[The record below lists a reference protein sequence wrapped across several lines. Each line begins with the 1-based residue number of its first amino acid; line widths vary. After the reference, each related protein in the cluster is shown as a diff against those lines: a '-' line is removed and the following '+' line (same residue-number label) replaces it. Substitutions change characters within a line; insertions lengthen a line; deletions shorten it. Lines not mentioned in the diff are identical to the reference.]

1 MRLKSIEITGF
12 KSFPDKI
19 ELEFPKG
26 ITCVVG
32 PNGSGKSNI
41 SDAIRWVM
49 GEQSVKM
56 LRGGKME
63 DVIFSGTQKRKPLGF
78 CEVGILVDNADKTL
92 PIDFD
97 EILVTRR
104 LFRSGESEYYI
115 NKSGCRLKDIQEL
128 FMDTGLGKD
137 GYSLVG
143 QGRIDGIINGK
154 PSERRTFFEEACG
167 ISKYRHRKDEA
178 ERKLAQLDPA
188 LVVWQC
194 DAPGL
199 PALRQCVRL
208 AESSEAVFLLLVRPG
223 TYATVWQFV
232 QAAGICVMSWPAPQ
246 EVFRQTLRN
255 LLLLKKS
262 LRAMQEKTDQ
272 LQSQLQDMKRIQKA
286 KSLLMNQLGMSE
298 ADAHRWIEKAAM
310 DRCVK
315 KREIAETIIRMY
327 AL

>member
-1 MRLKSIEITGF
+1 MQEPRKSTLLF
-12 KSFPDKI
+12 
-19 ELEFPKG
+19 
-26 ITCVVG
+26 VQ
-32 PNGSGKSNI
+32 
-41 SDAIRWVM
+41 DAAAEPAAL
-49 GEQSVKM
+49 GAFAAEQPA
-56 LRGGKME
+56 L
-63 DVIFSGTQKRKPLGF
+63 
-78 CEVGILVDNADKTL
+78 A
-92 PIDFD
+92 
-97 EILVTRR
+97 LVTA
-104 LFRSGESEYYI
+104 
-115 NKSGCRLKDIQEL
+115 D
-128 FMDTGLGKD
+128 GL
-137 GYSLVG
+137 
-143 QGRIDGIINGK
+143 
-154 PSERRTFFEEACG
+154 
-167 ISKYRHRKDEA
+167 DEA

-223 TYATVWQFV
+223 TYEAAWQFV

-262 LRAMQEKTDQ
+262 LRAM
-272 LQSQLQDMKRIQKA
+272 
-286 KSLLMNQLGMSE
+286 LMNQLGMSE

>member
-1 MRLKSIEITGF
+1 MQEPRKSTLLF
-12 KSFPDKI
+12 
-19 ELEFPKG
+19 
-26 ITCVVG
+26 VQ
-32 PNGSGKSNI
+32 
-41 SDAIRWVM
+41 DAAAEPAAL
-49 GEQSVKM
+49 GAFAAEQPA
-56 LRGGKME
+56 L
-63 DVIFSGTQKRKPLGF
+63 
-78 CEVGILVDNADKTL
+78 A
-92 PIDFD
+92 
-97 EILVTRR
+97 LVTA
-104 LFRSGESEYYI
+104 
-115 NKSGCRLKDIQEL
+115 D
-128 FMDTGLGKD
+128 GL
-137 GYSLVG
+137 
-143 QGRIDGIINGK
+143 
-154 PSERRTFFEEACG
+154 
-167 ISKYRHRKDEA
+167 DEA

-208 AESSEAVFLLLVRPG
+208 AEGSEAVFLLLVRPG
-223 TYATVWQFV
+223 TYEAVWQFV

-255 LLLLKKS
+255 LLLLKQS

>member
-1 MRLKSIEITGF
+1 MQEPRKSTLLF
-12 KSFPDKI
+12 
-19 ELEFPKG
+19 
-26 ITCVVG
+26 VQ
-32 PNGSGKSNI
+32 
-41 SDAIRWVM
+41 DAAAEPAAL
-49 GEQSVKM
+49 GAFAAEQPA
-56 LRGGKME
+56 L
-63 DVIFSGTQKRKPLGF
+63 
-78 CEVGILVDNADKTL
+78 A
-92 PIDFD
+92 
-97 EILVTRR
+97 LVTA
-104 LFRSGESEYYI
+104 
-115 NKSGCRLKDIQEL
+115 D
-128 FMDTGLGKD
+128 GL
-137 GYSLVG
+137 
-143 QGRIDGIINGK
+143 
-154 PSERRTFFEEACG
+154 
-167 ISKYRHRKDEA
+167 DEA

-208 AESSEAVFLLLVRPG
+208 AEGSEAVFLLLVRPG
-223 TYATVWQFV
+223 TYEAVWRFV

-315 KREIAETIIRMY
+315 KREIAEIIIRMY

>member
-1 MRLKSIEITGF
+1 MQEPRKSTLLF
-12 KSFPDKI
+12 
-19 ELEFPKG
+19 
-26 ITCVVG
+26 VQ
-32 PNGSGKSNI
+32 
-41 SDAIRWVM
+41 DAAAEPAAL
-49 GEQSVKM
+49 GAFAAEQPA
-56 LRGGKME
+56 L
-63 DVIFSGTQKRKPLGF
+63 
-78 CEVGILVDNADKTL
+78 A
-92 PIDFD
+92 
-97 EILVTRR
+97 LVTA
-104 LFRSGESEYYI
+104 
-115 NKSGCRLKDIQEL
+115 D
-128 FMDTGLGKD
+128 GL
-137 GYSLVG
+137 
-143 QGRIDGIINGK
+143 
-154 PSERRTFFEEACG
+154 
-167 ISKYRHRKDEA
+167 DEA

-208 AESSEAVFLLLVRPG
+208 AEGSEAVFLLLVRPG
-223 TYATVWQFV
+223 TYEAVWRFV

-315 KREIAETIIRMY
+315 KREIAETIIQMY

>member
-1 MRLKSIEITGF
+1 MQEPRKSTLLF
-12 KSFPDKI
+12 
-19 ELEFPKG
+19 
-26 ITCVVG
+26 VQ
-32 PNGSGKSNI
+32 
-41 SDAIRWVM
+41 DAAAEPAAL
-49 GEQSVKM
+49 GAFAAEQPA
-56 LRGGKME
+56 L
-63 DVIFSGTQKRKPLGF
+63 
-78 CEVGILVDNADKTL
+78 A
-92 PIDFD
+92 
-97 EILVTRR
+97 LVTA
-104 LFRSGESEYYI
+104 
-115 NKSGCRLKDIQEL
+115 D
-128 FMDTGLGKD
+128 GL
-137 GYSLVG
+137 
-143 QGRIDGIINGK
+143 
-154 PSERRTFFEEACG
+154 
-167 ISKYRHRKDEA
+167 DEA
-178 ERKLAQLDPA
+178 ERKLAQA

-208 AESSEAVFLLLVRPG
+208 AEGSEAVFLLLVRPG
-223 TYATVWQFV
+223 TYEAVWRFV

>member
-1 MRLKSIEITGF
+1 MQEPRKSTLLF
-12 KSFPDKI
+12 
-19 ELEFPKG
+19 
-26 ITCVVG
+26 VQ
-32 PNGSGKSNI
+32 
-41 SDAIRWVM
+41 DAAAEPAAL
-49 GEQSVKM
+49 GAFAAEQPA
-56 LRGGKME
+56 L
-63 DVIFSGTQKRKPLGF
+63 
-78 CEVGILVDNADKTL
+78 A
-92 PIDFD
+92 
-97 EILVTRR
+97 LVTA
-104 LFRSGESEYYI
+104 
-115 NKSGCRLKDIQEL
+115 D
-128 FMDTGLGKD
+128 GL
-137 GYSLVG
+137 
-143 QGRIDGIINGK
+143 
-154 PSERRTFFEEACG
+154 
-167 ISKYRHRKDEA
+167 DEA
-178 ERKLAQLDPA
+178 ERELAQLDPA

-208 AESSEAVFLLLVRPG
+208 AESSESVFLLLVRPG
-223 TYATVWQFV
+223 TYEAVWQFV

>member
-1 MRLKSIEITGF
+1 MQEPRKSTLLF
-12 KSFPDKI
+12 
-19 ELEFPKG
+19 
-26 ITCVVG
+26 VQ
-32 PNGSGKSNI
+32 
-41 SDAIRWVM
+41 DAAAEPAAL
-49 GEQSVKM
+49 GAFAAEQPA
-56 LRGGKME
+56 L
-63 DVIFSGTQKRKPLGF
+63 
-78 CEVGILVDNADKTL
+78 A
-92 PIDFD
+92 
-97 EILVTRR
+97 LVTAEPAA
-104 LFRSGESEYYI
+104 LGAFAAEQPA
-115 NKSGCRLKDIQEL
+115 LALVTAD
-128 FMDTGLGKD
+128 GL
-137 GYSLVG
+137 
-143 QGRIDGIINGK
+143 
-154 PSERRTFFEEACG
+154 
-167 ISKYRHRKDEA
+167 DEA

-223 TYATVWQFV
+223 TYEAVWQFV

>member
-1 MRLKSIEITGF
+1 MQEPRKSTLLF
-12 KSFPDKI
+12 
-19 ELEFPKG
+19 
-26 ITCVVG
+26 VQ
-32 PNGSGKSNI
+32 
-41 SDAIRWVM
+41 DAAAEPAAL
-49 GEQSVKM
+49 GAFAAEQPA
-56 LRGGKME
+56 L
-63 DVIFSGTQKRKPLGF
+63 
-78 CEVGILVDNADKTL
+78 A
-92 PIDFD
+92 
-97 EILVTRR
+97 LVTA
-104 LFRSGESEYYI
+104 
-115 NKSGCRLKDIQEL
+115 D
-128 FMDTGLGKD
+128 GL
-137 GYSLVG
+137 
-143 QGRIDGIINGK
+143 
-154 PSERRTFFEEACG
+154 
-167 ISKYRHRKDEA
+167 DEA

-208 AESSEAVFLLLVRPG
+208 AEGSEAVFLLLVRPG
-223 TYATVWQFV
+223 TYEAVWRFV

-246 EVFRQTLRN
+246 EVFRQTLQN

>member
-1 MRLKSIEITGF
+1 MQEPRKSTLLF
-12 KSFPDKI
+12 
-19 ELEFPKG
+19 
-26 ITCVVG
+26 VQ
-32 PNGSGKSNI
+32 
-41 SDAIRWVM
+41 DAAAEPAAL
-49 GEQSVKM
+49 GAFAAEQPA
-56 LRGGKME
+56 L
-63 DVIFSGTQKRKPLGF
+63 
-78 CEVGILVDNADKTL
+78 A
-92 PIDFD
+92 
-97 EILVTRR
+97 LVTA
-104 LFRSGESEYYI
+104 
-115 NKSGCRLKDIQEL
+115 D
-128 FMDTGLGKD
+128 GL
-137 GYSLVG
+137 
-143 QGRIDGIINGK
+143 
-154 PSERRTFFEEACG
+154 
-167 ISKYRHRKDEA
+167 DEA

-208 AESSEAVFLLLVRPG
+208 AERSEAVFLLLVRPG
-223 TYATVWQFV
+223 TYEAVWQFV

>member
-1 MRLKSIEITGF
+1 MQEPRKSTLLF
-12 KSFPDKI
+12 
-19 ELEFPKG
+19 
-26 ITCVVG
+26 VQ
-32 PNGSGKSNI
+32 
-41 SDAIRWVM
+41 DAAAEPAAL
-49 GEQSVKM
+49 GAFAAEQPA
-56 LRGGKME
+56 L
-63 DVIFSGTQKRKPLGF
+63 
-78 CEVGILVDNADKTL
+78 A
-92 PIDFD
+92 
-97 EILVTRR
+97 LVTA
-104 LFRSGESEYYI
+104 
-115 NKSGCRLKDIQEL
+115 D
-128 FMDTGLGKD
+128 GL
-137 GYSLVG
+137 
-143 QGRIDGIINGK
+143 
-154 PSERRTFFEEACG
+154 
-167 ISKYRHRKDEA
+167 DEA
-178 ERKLAQLDPA
+178 ERKLVQLDPA

-208 AESSEAVFLLLVRPG
+208 AEGSEAVFLLLVRPG
-223 TYATVWQFV
+223 TYEAVWQFV

>member
-1 MRLKSIEITGF
+1 MQEPRKSTLLF
-12 KSFPDKI
+12 
-19 ELEFPKG
+19 
-26 ITCVVG
+26 VQ
-32 PNGSGKSNI
+32 
-41 SDAIRWVM
+41 DAAAEPAAL
-49 GEQSVKM
+49 GAFAAEQPA
-56 LRGGKME
+56 L
-63 DVIFSGTQKRKPLGF
+63 
-78 CEVGILVDNADKTL
+78 A
-92 PIDFD
+92 
-97 EILVTRR
+97 LVTA
-104 LFRSGESEYYI
+104 
-115 NKSGCRLKDIQEL
+115 D
-128 FMDTGLGKD
+128 GL
-137 GYSLVG
+137 
-143 QGRIDGIINGK
+143 
-154 PSERRTFFEEACG
+154 
-167 ISKYRHRKDEA
+167 DEV

-208 AESSEAVFLLLVRPG
+208 AEGSEAVFLLLVRPG
-223 TYATVWQFV
+223 TYEAVWRFV

>member
-1 MRLKSIEITGF
+1 MQEPRKSTLLF
-12 KSFPDKI
+12 
-19 ELEFPKG
+19 
-26 ITCVVG
+26 VQ
-32 PNGSGKSNI
+32 
-41 SDAIRWVM
+41 DAAAEPAAL
-49 GEQSVKM
+49 GAFAAEQPA
-56 LRGGKME
+56 L
-63 DVIFSGTQKRKPLGF
+63 
-78 CEVGILVDNADKTL
+78 A
-92 PIDFD
+92 
-97 EILVTRR
+97 LVTA
-104 LFRSGESEYYI
+104 
-115 NKSGCRLKDIQEL
+115 D
-128 FMDTGLGKD
+128 GL
-137 GYSLVG
+137 
-143 QGRIDGIINGK
+143 
-154 PSERRTFFEEACG
+154 
-167 ISKYRHRKDEA
+167 DEA

-208 AESSEAVFLLLVRPG
+208 AEGSEAVFLLLVRPG
-223 TYATVWQFV
+223 TYEAVWQFV

>member
-1 MRLKSIEITGF
+1 MQEPRKSTLLF
-12 KSFPDKI
+12 
-19 ELEFPKG
+19 
-26 ITCVVG
+26 VQ
-32 PNGSGKSNI
+32 
-41 SDAIRWVM
+41 DAAAEPAAL
-49 GEQSVKM
+49 GAFAAEQPA
-56 LRGGKME
+56 L
-63 DVIFSGTQKRKPLGF
+63 
-78 CEVGILVDNADKTL
+78 A
-92 PIDFD
+92 
-97 EILVTRR
+97 LVTA
-104 LFRSGESEYYI
+104 
-115 NKSGCRLKDIQEL
+115 D
-128 FMDTGLGKD
+128 GL
-137 GYSLVG
+137 
-143 QGRIDGIINGK
+143 
-154 PSERRTFFEEACG
+154 
-167 ISKYRHRKDEA
+167 DEA

-208 AESSEAVFLLLVRPG
+208 AEGSEEVFLLLVRPG
-223 TYATVWQFV
+223 TYEAVWRFV

>member
-1 MRLKSIEITGF
+1 MQEPRKSMLLFVQDSAAEPAALGAF
-12 KSFPDKI
+12 
-19 ELEFPKG
+19 
-26 ITCVVG
+26 
-32 PNGSGKSNI
+32 
-41 SDAIRWVM
+41 AA
-49 GEQSVKM
+49 EQPA
-56 LRGGKME
+56 L
-63 DVIFSGTQKRKPLGF
+63 
-78 CEVGILVDNADKTL
+78 A
-92 PIDFD
+92 
-97 EILVTRR
+97 LVTA
-104 LFRSGESEYYI
+104 
-115 NKSGCRLKDIQEL
+115 D
-128 FMDTGLGKD
+128 GL
-137 GYSLVG
+137 
-143 QGRIDGIINGK
+143 
-154 PSERRTFFEEACG
+154 
-167 ISKYRHRKDEA
+167 DEA

-208 AESSEAVFLLLVRPG
+208 AEGSEAVFLLLVRPG
-223 TYATVWQFV
+223 TYEVAWQFV

>member
-1 MRLKSIEITGF
+1 MQEPRKSTLLF
-12 KSFPDKI
+12 
-19 ELEFPKG
+19 
-26 ITCVVG
+26 VQ
-32 PNGSGKSNI
+32 
-41 SDAIRWVM
+41 DAAAEPAAL
-49 GEQSVKM
+49 GAFAAEQPA
-56 LRGGKME
+56 L
-63 DVIFSGTQKRKPLGF
+63 
-78 CEVGILVDNADKTL
+78 A
-92 PIDFD
+92 
-97 EILVTRR
+97 LVTA
-104 LFRSGESEYYI
+104 
-115 NKSGCRLKDIQEL
+115 D
-128 FMDTGLGKD
+128 GL
-137 GYSLVG
+137 
-143 QGRIDGIINGK
+143 
-154 PSERRTFFEEACG
+154 
-167 ISKYRHRKDEA
+167 DEA

-208 AESSEAVFLLLVRPG
+208 AEGSEAVFLLLVRPG
-223 TYATVWQFV
+223 TYEAVWQFV

-272 LQSQLQDMKRIQKA
+272 LQSQLQDMKRIQKS

>member
-1 MRLKSIEITGF
+1 MQEPRKSTLLF
-12 KSFPDKI
+12 
-19 ELEFPKG
+19 
-26 ITCVVG
+26 VQ
-32 PNGSGKSNI
+32 
-41 SDAIRWVM
+41 DAAAEPAALGAFVA
-49 GEQSVKM
+49 EQPA
-56 LRGGKME
+56 L
-63 DVIFSGTQKRKPLGF
+63 
-78 CEVGILVDNADKTL
+78 A
-92 PIDFD
+92 
-97 EILVTRR
+97 LVTA
-104 LFRSGESEYYI
+104 
-115 NKSGCRLKDIQEL
+115 D
-128 FMDTGLGKD
+128 GL
-137 GYSLVG
+137 
-143 QGRIDGIINGK
+143 
-154 PSERRTFFEEACG
+154 
-167 ISKYRHRKDEA
+167 DEA

-208 AESSEAVFLLLVRPG
+208 AEGSEAVFLLLVRPG
-223 TYATVWQFV
+223 TYEAVWRFV

-327 AL
+327 SL

>member
-1 MRLKSIEITGF
+1 MQEPRKSTLLF
-12 KSFPDKI
+12 
-19 ELEFPKG
+19 
-26 ITCVVG
+26 VQ
-32 PNGSGKSNI
+32 
-41 SDAIRWVM
+41 DAAAEPAAL
-49 GEQSVKM
+49 GAFAAEQPA
-56 LRGGKME
+56 L
-63 DVIFSGTQKRKPLGF
+63 
-78 CEVGILVDNADKTL
+78 A
-92 PIDFD
+92 
-97 EILVTRR
+97 LVTV
-104 LFRSGESEYYI
+104 
-115 NKSGCRLKDIQEL
+115 D
-128 FMDTGLGKD
+128 GL
-137 GYSLVG
+137 
-143 QGRIDGIINGK
+143 
-154 PSERRTFFEEACG
+154 
-167 ISKYRHRKDEA
+167 DEA

-208 AESSEAVFLLLVRPG
+208 AESSEEVFLLLVRPG
-223 TYATVWQFV
+223 TYEAVWQFV

>member
-1 MRLKSIEITGF
+1 MQEPRKSTLLFVQDTAAEPAALGAF
-12 KSFPDKI
+12 
-19 ELEFPKG
+19 
-26 ITCVVG
+26 
-32 PNGSGKSNI
+32 
-41 SDAIRWVM
+41 AA
-49 GEQSVKM
+49 EQPA
-56 LRGGKME
+56 L
-63 DVIFSGTQKRKPLGF
+63 
-78 CEVGILVDNADKTL
+78 A
-92 PIDFD
+92 
-97 EILVTRR
+97 LVTA
-104 LFRSGESEYYI
+104 
-115 NKSGCRLKDIQEL
+115 D
-128 FMDTGLGKD
+128 GL
-137 GYSLVG
+137 
-143 QGRIDGIINGK
+143 
-154 PSERRTFFEEACG
+154 
-167 ISKYRHRKDEA
+167 DEA

-208 AESSEAVFLLLVRPG
+208 AEGSEAVFLLLVRPG
-223 TYATVWQFV
+223 TYEAVWQFV

>member
-1 MRLKSIEITGF
+1 MQEPRKSTLLF
-12 KSFPDKI
+12 
-19 ELEFPKG
+19 
-26 ITCVVG
+26 VQ
-32 PNGSGKSNI
+32 
-41 SDAIRWVM
+41 DAAAEPAAL
-49 GEQSVKM
+49 GAFAAEQPA
-56 LRGGKME
+56 L
-63 DVIFSGTQKRKPLGF
+63 
-78 CEVGILVDNADKTL
+78 A
-92 PIDFD
+92 
-97 EILVTRR
+97 LVTA
-104 LFRSGESEYYI
+104 
-115 NKSGCRLKDIQEL
+115 D
-128 FMDTGLGKD
+128 GL
-137 GYSLVG
+137 
-143 QGRIDGIINGK
+143 
-154 PSERRTFFEEACG
+154 
-167 ISKYRHRKDEA
+167 DEA

-208 AESSEAVFLLLVRPG
+208 AESSEAVLLLLVRPG
-223 TYATVWQFV
+223 TYEAVWQFV

>member
-1 MRLKSIEITGF
+1 MQEPRKSTLLF
-12 KSFPDKI
+12 
-19 ELEFPKG
+19 
-26 ITCVVG
+26 VQ
-32 PNGSGKSNI
+32 
-41 SDAIRWVM
+41 DAAAEPAALGAFVA
-49 GEQSVKM
+49 EQPA
-56 LRGGKME
+56 L
-63 DVIFSGTQKRKPLGF
+63 
-78 CEVGILVDNADKTL
+78 A
-92 PIDFD
+92 
-97 EILVTRR
+97 LVTA
-104 LFRSGESEYYI
+104 
-115 NKSGCRLKDIQEL
+115 D
-128 FMDTGLGKD
+128 GL
-137 GYSLVG
+137 
-143 QGRIDGIINGK
+143 
-154 PSERRTFFEEACG
+154 
-167 ISKYRHRKDEA
+167 DEA

-208 AESSEAVFLLLVRPG
+208 AEGSEAVFLLLVRPG
-223 TYATVWQFV
+223 TYEAVWRFV

-262 LRAMQEKTDQ
+262 LRAMQEKTDK

>member
-1 MRLKSIEITGF
+1 MQEPRKSTLLF
-12 KSFPDKI
+12 
-19 ELEFPKG
+19 
-26 ITCVVG
+26 VQ
-32 PNGSGKSNI
+32 
-41 SDAIRWVM
+41 DAAAEPAAL
-49 GEQSVKM
+49 GAFAAEQPA
-56 LRGGKME
+56 L
-63 DVIFSGTQKRKPLGF
+63 
-78 CEVGILVDNADKTL
+78 A
-92 PIDFD
+92 
-97 EILVTRR
+97 LVTA
-104 LFRSGESEYYI
+104 
-115 NKSGCRLKDIQEL
+115 D
-128 FMDTGLGKD
+128 GL
-137 GYSLVG
+137 
-143 QGRIDGIINGK
+143 
-154 PSERRTFFEEACG
+154 
-167 ISKYRHRKDEA
+167 DEA

-208 AESSEAVFLLLVRPG
+208 AEGSEAVFLLLVRPG
-223 TYATVWQFV
+223 TYEAVWRFV

-246 EVFRQTLRN
+246 DVFRQTLRN

>member
-1 MRLKSIEITGF
+1 MQEPRKSTLLF
-12 KSFPDKI
+12 
-19 ELEFPKG
+19 
-26 ITCVVG
+26 VQ
-32 PNGSGKSNI
+32 
-41 SDAIRWVM
+41 DAAAEPAAL
-49 GEQSVKM
+49 GAFAAEQPA
-56 LRGGKME
+56 L
-63 DVIFSGTQKRKPLGF
+63 
-78 CEVGILVDNADKTL
+78 A
-92 PIDFD
+92 
-97 EILVTRR
+97 LVTA
-104 LFRSGESEYYI
+104 
-115 NKSGCRLKDIQEL
+115 D
-128 FMDTGLGKD
+128 GL
-137 GYSLVG
+137 
-143 QGRIDGIINGK
+143 
-154 PSERRTFFEEACG
+154 
-167 ISKYRHRKDEA
+167 DEA

-208 AESSEAVFLLLVRPG
+208 AEGSEAVFLLLVRPG
-223 TYATVWQFV
+223 TYEAVWRFV